1 VWSTGARAAFEH
13 EIDDHLDQLLPL
25 ATALTGAPDQAAA
38 LVGTAL
44 ARAGRNR
51 ARRRSLTSPA
61 EDLRR
66 LVVVEYLRTRPRT
79 AVSMSPSAAP
89 TGTVRS
95 TDPTAGTV
103 RPTDPTAGTV
113 RPTDPT
119 AGTVRP
125 TDPTAS
131 RAGAIRLDGLLAAL
145 DRLPG
150 RLRAV
155 VVLSHLS
162 QLTQAEIGSVL
173 DRSRTA
179 VVRDFAGA
187 GHLLARAV
195 PGMDHAELAAALRH
209 LAGQAPTVQAAHAEL
224 DRQSRAIGL
233 RRRRAVLIGVAAVT
247 VGAAVAV
254 TPTVVVP
261 RLPMFIRQPGQW
273 TFMHTVSPP
282 DGWRVVARSLTALEE
297 STELTNGTGWDARDC
312 VVSVSLP
319 STDSFTPSDD
329 AIRVRGRPGFYSE
342 SKTDR
347 PQGGPYVA
355 WRYSDDGWAWVH
367 CDWLGTTWT
376 PDPSRAELV
385 ALADGVR
392 FRRSAVGL
400 PFTVGRLP
408 EGYRVQTVTVQTDG
422 PTSVV
427 LAAHQATT
435 SDLPTSDVSVWLSV
449 PADPRQRR
457 VVDPE
462 RVTVGG
468 RTAVLS
474 KDPDLPTL
482 CFEVQ
487 ARHVCVSAYWP
498 SDNGRRTGA
507 VPGSATPSLTAT
519 AEAVRFV
526 HDIDAA
532 QAWIPAEQG
541 LPR

>member
-1 VWSTGARAAFEH
+1 VWSTGARAAFDH

-25 ATALTGAPDQAAA
+25 ATVLTGAADQAAA

-44 ARAGRNR
+44 ARAGRSR

-61 EDLRR
+61 EELRR
-66 LVVVEYLRTRPRT
+66 LVVLEYLRRRPRT
-79 AVSMSPSAAP
+79 AVGTSPSAAP

-95 TDPTAGTV
+95 TDPAAGPV
-103 RPTDPTAGTV
+103 RPA
-113 RPTDPT
+113 
-119 AGTVRP
+119 
-125 TDPTAS
+125 DPTAS
-131 RAGAIRLDGLLAAL
+131 RAGPTRLDALLAAL
-145 DRLPG
+145 DQLPG

-155 VVLSHLS
+155 VVLGHLS

-173 DRSRTA
+173 DRPRTA
-179 VVRDFAGA
+179 VVRDFAEA
-187 GHLLARAV
+187 GQVLARAV
-195 PGMDHAELAAALRH
+195 PGMDQAELAAALRS
-209 LAGQAPTVQAAHAEL
+209 LAGQAPTVQVAHAEL
-224 DRQSRAIGL
+224 DRRSRAIVR
-233 RRRRAVLIGVAAVT
+233 RRRRAALVTVAALT
-247 VGAAVAV
+247 VAAAIAV

-282 DGWRVVARSLTALEE
+282 EGWRVVARSLTAFEE

-319 STDSFTPSDD
+319 STDSFTPTDD
-329 AIRVRGRPGFYSE
+329 AIKVRGRPGFYSE

-392 FRRSAVGL
+392 FRRSVVQL

-408 EGYRVQTVTVQTDG
+408 QGYRVQSVTVQTDG
-422 PTSVV
+422 PTSLV
-427 LAAHQATT
+427 LAVHQATT
-435 SDLPTSDVSVWLSV
+435 SDLATSDVSVWLSV
-449 PADPRQRR
+449 PADLRQRR

-487 ARHVCVSAYWP
+487 ARPVCVSAYWR
-498 SDNGRRTGA
+498 SDNGRRTGP
-507 VPGSATPSLTAT
+507 VPGSATASLTAT
-519 AEAVRFV
+519 AEAVGFV
-526 HDIDAA
+526 HDLDAA
-532 QAWIPAEQG
+532 EAWIPAEQG